1 MIKSMTAYSTAEFAT
16 EQLTVSTEIRS
27 YNSRYLDLVLRIP
40 SGYQSLEEKIKE
52 FVSARVIRGR
62 VELKIQVEM
71 EASDADVFEVDQTKA
86 QSFYAALN
94 RLKDKFNIKSEISV
108 DLLLSAGGI
117 IKPADMAK
125 DTEAVWSSIRDC
137 LKQALEE
144 IDAMRKRE
152 GDFIAKDLF
161 KRLAHINAQIEQ
173 IRAGATGLLDA
184 YQQRLKER
192 ISALTG
198 DIVEIDPGRIAQEA
212 AILADR
218 SDISEEIIRAESHL
232 KQFHHIMKSDEPAG
246 RKLNFMLQELHRE
259 FNTMG
264 SKIGNVEISHR
275 IVDVK
280 SELEKIRE
288 QIQNVE

>member
-1 MIKSMTAYSTAEFAT
+1 MIKSMTAYSTAEYAT

-40 SGYQSLEEKIKE
+40 SVYQSLEEKIKE

-62 VELKIQVEM
+62 VEVKIQVEM
-71 EASDADVFEVDQTKA
+71 GAIDANVFEVDQIKA

-94 RLKDKFNIKSEISV
+94 RLKDEFNIKSEISV
-108 DLLLSAGGI
+108 DLLLSPGGI

-125 DTEAVWSSIRDC
+125 DTEAVWPSIRDC
-137 LKQALEE
+137 LNQALGE

-161 KRLAHINAQIEQ
+161 QRLAHINAQIEE
-173 IRAGATGLLDA
+173 IRIGASGLLDA

-218 SDISEEIIRAESHL
+218 SDISEEIIRSESHL
-232 KQFHHIMKSDEPAG
+232 KQFHHIMESDEPAG

-264 SKIGNVEISHR
+264 SKIGNAEISHR

>member
-1 MIKSMTAYSTAEFAT
+1 MIKSMTAYSTAEHVT

-27 YNSRYLDLVLRIP
+27 YNSRYLDLILRIP

-52 FVSARVIRGR
+52 FVSARVARGR
-62 VELKIQVEM
+62 VEVKIQVEM
-71 EASDADVFEVDQTKA
+71 EATDSIGFEIDQSKA

-94 RLKDKFNIKSEISV
+94 RLKDEFNIESEISV
-108 DLLLSAGGI
+108 DLLLSPGGI
-117 IKPADMAK
+117 IKPTDMAK
-125 DTEAVWSSIRDC
+125 DTEAVWASIRDC
-137 LKQALEE
+137 LQQALEE

-152 GDFIAKDLF
+152 GDFIAKDLL
-161 KRLAHINAQIEQ
+161 KRLAHIDAQIEQ
-173 IRAGATGLLDA
+173 ILTGASGLLDA

-264 SKIGNVEISHR
+264 AKIGNAEISHR
-275 IVDVK
+275 IIDVK

>member
-1 MIKSMTAYSTAEFAT
+1 MIKSMTAYATAQYSTH
-16 EQLTVSTEIRS
+16 QLAVSAEIRS
-27 YNSRYLDLVLRIP
+27 YNSRYFDLVLRIP

-52 FVSARVIRGR
+52 YISGHVIRGR
-62 VELKIQVEM
+62 VEIKIQIEM
-71 EASDADVFEVDQTKA
+71 DAADANGFEIDHAKA

-94 RLKDKFNIKSEISV
+94 QLKDAFGIKSEISM
-108 DLLLSAGGI
+108 DLFLSPGGI
-117 IKPADMAK
+117 IKPADIAM
-125 DTEAVWSSIRDC
+125 DTEAVWPSIRDC
-137 LKQALEE
+137 LQHALEE
-144 IDAMRKRE
+144 LDAMRKRE
-152 GDFIAKDLF
+152 GDFIAQDLL
-161 KRLAHINAQIEQ
+161 KRLAHINLQLEQ
-173 IRAGATGLLDA
+173 IRAESTGLLDM

-218 SDISEEIIRAESHL
+218 SDISEEIVRAESHL
-232 KQFHHIMKSDEPAG
+232 KQFLHMMKSDEPAG
-246 RKLNFMLQELHRE
+246 RKLNFLLQELHRE

-264 SKIGNVEISHR
+264 SKIGNAEISHR
-275 IVDVK
+275 IIDVK

>member
-94 RLKDKFNIKSEISV
+94 RLKDEFNIKSEISV

-117 IKPADMAK
+117 IKAADMAK

>member
-94 RLKDKFNIKSEISV
+94 RLKDEFNIKSEISV

-117 IKPADMAK
+117 IKAADMAK

-246 RKLNFMLQELHRE
+246 RKLTFMLQELHRE

>member
-1 MIKSMTAYSTAEFAT
+1 MIKSMTAYATAQYSTH
-16 EQLTVSTEIRS
+16 QLAVSAEIRS
-27 YNSRYLDLVLRIP
+27 YNSRYFDLVLRIP

-52 FVSARVIRGR
+52 YISGHVIRGR
-62 VELKIQVEM
+62 VEIKIQIEM
-71 EASDADVFEVDQTKA
+71 DAADANGFEIDHAKA

-94 RLKDKFNIKSEISV
+94 QLKDAFGIKSEISM
-108 DLLLSAGGI
+108 DLFLSPGGI
-117 IKPADMAK
+117 IKPAEITM
-125 DTEAVWSSIRDC
+125 DTEAVWPSIRDC
-137 LKQALEE
+137 LQHALEE
-144 IDAMRKRE
+144 LDAMRKRE
-152 GDFIAKDLF
+152 GDFIAQDLF
-161 KRLAHINAQIEQ
+161 KRLAHINLQLEQ
-173 IRAGATGLLDA
+173 IRAESTGLLDM

-218 SDISEEIIRAESHL
+218 SDISEEIVRAESHL
-232 KQFHHIMKSDEPAG
+232 KQFLHMMKSDEPAG
-246 RKLNFMLQELHRE
+246 RKLNFLLQELHRE

-264 SKIGNVEISHR
+264 SKIGNAEISHR
-275 IVDVK
+275 IIDVK

>member
-1 MIKSMTAYSTAEFAT
+1 MIKSMTAYATAQYSTH
-16 EQLTVSTEIRS
+16 QLAVSAEIRS
-27 YNSRYLDLVLRIP
+27 YNSRYFDLVLRIP

-52 FVSARVIRGR
+52 YISGHVIRGR
-62 VELKIQVEM
+62 VEIKIQIEM
-71 EASDADVFEVDQTKA
+71 DAADANGFEIDHAKA

-94 RLKDKFNIKSEISV
+94 QLKDVFGIKSEISM
-108 DLLLSAGGI
+108 DLFLSPGGI
-117 IKPADMAK
+117 IKPAEITM
-125 DTEAVWSSIRDC
+125 DTEAVWPSIRDC
-137 LKQALEE
+137 LQHALEE
-144 IDAMRKRE
+144 LDAMRKRE
-152 GDFIAKDLF
+152 GDFIAQDLF
-161 KRLAHINAQIEQ
+161 KRLAHINLQLEQ
-173 IRAGATGLLDA
+173 IRAESTGLLDM

-218 SDISEEIIRAESHL
+218 SDISEEIVRAESHL
-232 KQFHHIMKSDEPAG
+232 KQFLHMMKSDEPAG
-246 RKLNFMLQELHRE
+246 RKLNFLLQELHRE

-264 SKIGNVEISHR
+264 SKIGNAEISHR
-275 IVDVK
+275 IIDVK

>member
-1 MIKSMTAYSTAEFAT
+1 MIKSMTAYSTAEYAT
-16 EQLTVSTEIRS
+16 EPLTVSTEIRS

-62 VELKIQVEM
+62 VEVKIQVEM
-71 EASDADVFEVDQTKA
+71 GAIDATVFEVDQIKA

-94 RLKDKFNIKSEISV
+94 RLKDEFNIKREISV
-108 DLLLSAGGI
+108 DLLLSPGGI
-117 IKPADMAK
+117 IKPTDMAK
-125 DTEAVWSSIRDC
+125 DTEAVWPSIRDC

-173 IRAGATGLLDA
+173 IRVGASGLLDA

-218 SDISEEIIRAESHL
+218 SDISEEIIRSESHL
-232 KQFHHIMKSDEPAG
+232 KQFHHIMESEGPAG

-264 SKIGNVEISHR
+264 SKIGNAEISHR
-275 IVDVK
+275 IVDIK

>member
-1 MIKSMTAYSTAEFAT
+1 
-16 EQLTVSTEIRS
+16 
-27 YNSRYLDLVLRIP
+27 LDLVLRIP

-71 EASDADVFEVDQTKA
+71 EASDANVFEVDQTKA

-94 RLKDKFNIKSEISV
+94 RLKDEFNIKSEISV

-125 DTEAVWSSIRDC
+125 DTEAVWLSIRDC

-173 IRAGATGLLDA
+173 IRAGATGLLEA

-212 AILADR
+212 SILADR

>member
-246 RKLNFMLQELHRE
+246 RKLTFMLQELHRE

>member
-62 VELKIQVEM
+62 IEVKIQVEM
-71 EASDADVFEVDQTKA
+71 EAIDANVFEVDQTKA

-94 RLKDKFNIKSEISV
+94 RLKDEFNIKSEISV

-246 RKLNFMLQELHRE
+246 RKLTFMLQELHRE

>member
-16 EQLTVSTEIRS
+16 EQLTVSAEIRS

-40 SGYQSLEEKIKE
+40 SGYQSMEEKIKE
-52 FVSARVIRGR
+52 FVSAHVIRGR
-62 VELKIQVEM
+62 VEVKIQVEI
-71 EASDADVFEVDQTKA
+71 EAIDADVFEVDQTKA

-94 RLKDKFNIKSEISV
+94 RLKDEFNIKSEISV

-117 IKPADMAK
+117 IRPADMAK
-125 DTEAVWSSIRDC
+125 DTEAVWPSIRDC

-161 KRLAHINAQIEQ
+161 QRLAHINAQIEQ
-173 IRAGATGLLDA
+173 IRAGAIGLLEA

-212 AILADR
+212 SILADR
-218 SDISEEIIRAESHL
+218 SDISEEIIRVESHL
-232 KQFHHIMKSDEPAG
+232 KQFRHIMKSDEPAG

-264 SKIGNVEISHR
+264 SKIGNAEISHR

>member
-117 IKPADMAK
+117 IKAADMAK

-246 RKLNFMLQELHRE
+246 RKLTFMLQELHRE

>member
-62 VELKIQVEM
+62 VEVKIQVEM
-71 EASDADVFEVDQTKA
+71 EASDANVFEVDQTKA

-94 RLKDKFNIKSEISV
+94 RLKDEFNIKSEISV

>member
-1 MIKSMTAYSTAEFAT
+1 MIKSMTAYATAQYSTH
-16 EQLTVSTEIRS
+16 QLAVSAEIRS
-27 YNSRYLDLVLRIP
+27 YNSRYFDLVLRIP

-52 FVSARVIRGR
+52 YISGHVIRGR
-62 VELKIQVEM
+62 VEIKIQIEM
-71 EASDADVFEVDQTKA
+71 DAADANGFEIDHAKA

-94 RLKDKFNIKSEISV
+94 QLKDAFGIKSEISM
-108 DLLLSAGGI
+108 DLFLSPGGI
-117 IKPADMAK
+117 IKPAEITM
-125 DTEAVWSSIRDC
+125 DTEAVWPSIRDC
-137 LKQALEE
+137 LQHALEE
-144 IDAMRKRE
+144 LDAMRKRE
-152 GDFIAKDLF
+152 GDFIAQDLL
-161 KRLAHINAQIEQ
+161 KRLAHINLQLEQ
-173 IRAGATGLLDA
+173 IRAESTGLLDM

-218 SDISEEIIRAESHL
+218 SDISEEIVRAESHL
-232 KQFHHIMKSDEPAG
+232 KQFLHMMKSDEPAG
-246 RKLNFMLQELHRE
+246 RKLNFLLQELHRE

-264 SKIGNVEISHR
+264 SKIGNAEISHR
-275 IVDVK
+275 IIDVK